1 MGNTRSANPSL
12 FNNGVQVAML
22 ILSVPLFLALAGWV
36 ILLVHRLNKKSGIHW
51 LISIVVS
58 LLSFIGW
65 GVIGGFRTA
74 PVLIDLAQLP
84 FGIPEGIAFS
94 MDTIS
99 RSVGVVLLAYLVF
112 VLNSWMVKLEDATI
126 FRRVQNIFSLAAIS
140 LCLISASTLLTWV
153 AVLIVFDL
161 MDLLH
166 LLRQIREIES
176 PKRYFTSALISLA
189 GTLVFFL
196 GWLLSIHTSAASVV
210 SREILYAGLFIHLW
224 GGFYRLET
232 KKQSGQSFVTFEELL
247 FFFVPL
253 FTFFMRFPIGSTLPN
268 WMEYLLGIGIVMMGY
283 HLVQWL
289 RSTNRSTSIT
299 HFYAFQILFLLVY
312 IQAGTVPG
320 IVAML
325 FCFLLSTVVIFY
337 RPIPHRFYLWFA
349 FPLFA
354 LLIGLPFLPTSN
366 LLTLRDPQYNG
377 IFVFYFLF
385 LLGIWKRYETNQ
397 PSLIVFERWM
407 KVLYPIAYLPFLS
420 GLVYLVLMRDI
431 PIQLGAFILSGG
443 LGVILLILFIYNQL
457 RRKNILAE
465 NESLQWIKPVLELLW
480 SRIMILVN
488 QRWIERLLQFIG
500 ALIKRI
506 LDFLNHIMEGDGA
519 LLWAIVLLILFLSIV
534 RH

>member
-1 MGNTRSANPSL
+1 MANTRSANPSL
-12 FNNGVQVAML
+12 FNTGVQVAML
-22 ILSVPLFLALAGWV
+22 ILSVPIFLVLAGWV
-36 ILLVHRLNKKSGIHW
+36 LLLVHRLNKKSGIHW
-51 LISIVVS
+51 LISTVVS

-65 GVIGGFRTA
+65 GVIGGFGTA

-84 FGIPEGIAFS
+84 FGIPEGISFS

-99 RSVGVVLLAYLVF
+99 RGVGVVLLAFLVF
-112 VLNSWMVKLEDATI
+112 VLNSWMVKLDEAHI
-126 FRRVQNIFSLAAIS
+126 FRRVQHIFLLAAVS

-153 AVLIVFDL
+153 AVLIVLDFI
-161 MDLLH
+161 DLLH
-166 LLRQIREIES
+166 LLRQIRVIES

-196 GWLLSIHTSAASVV
+196 GWLLSIHTSAASVL

-224 GGFYRLET
+224 GGFYRLE
-232 KKQSGQSFVTFEELL
+232 KQNPSTHSDATFEEALFLL
-247 FFFVPL
+247 IPL
-253 FTFFMRFPIGSTLPN
+253 LVFFMRYPIGSVLPI
-268 WMEYLLGIGIVMMGY
+268 WMQYLLAIGIVMMVF

-289 RSTNRSTSIT
+289 RSTTRSTSIP
-299 HFYAFQILFLLVY
+299 HFYAFQMLFLLVY
-312 IQAGTVPG
+312 IQAGTIPG
-320 IVAML
+320 IVAMV
-325 FCFLLSTVVIFY
+325 FCFLLSAGVLYF
-337 RPIPHRFYLWFA
+337 RPIPHSFYLWFA

-354 LLIGLPFLPTSN
+354 LLIGLPFLPTSSI
-366 LLTLRDPQYNG
+366 LTLNDPQYNG
-377 IFVFYFLF
+377 IFIFYFLF

-407 KVLYPIAYLPFLS
+407 KVLYPIAFVPFLG

-431 PIQLGAFILSGG
+431 PIQLGAYLLSGG
-443 LGVILLILFIYNQL
+443 LGLILLILFIYQQL

-480 SRIMILVN
+480 SRIMIVVN
-488 QRWIERLLQFIG
+488 QRWIERFLQFLG
-500 ALIKRI
+500 GLVKRI

-534 RH
+534 RG